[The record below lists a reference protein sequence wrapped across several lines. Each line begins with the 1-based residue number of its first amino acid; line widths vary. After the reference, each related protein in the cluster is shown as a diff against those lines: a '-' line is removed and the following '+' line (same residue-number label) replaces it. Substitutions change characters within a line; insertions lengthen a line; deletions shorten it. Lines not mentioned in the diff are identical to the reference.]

1 MLAVDAS
8 RWTLDS
14 PLPDEAALRNVAQL
28 RRYNQQQAT
37 ISIDSAPP
45 LPSRIG
51 IIGAGI
57 MGLAVALTHARRGLP
72 VRLADACPETLAR
85 ARPAIRKMAAS
96 ESIKSGSMGMADAT
110 ADAGDPAWLDRLA
123 EQVTPVSSLEE
134 LSDCDL
140 IFETVVEI
148 ADSKRELYARL
159 EPHIQADAILASN
172 TSTLS
177 ISNLAAG
184 LKHPQ
189 RFCGM
194 HFFNPVSMRPLVEV
208 VCGERTSEAILGAV
222 VAHVRRLGKLPLR
235 VADRPGFLVNRLLMP
250 YLNESL
256 ELLAAGATIGQIDQ
270 AAERFGM
277 PLGPL
282 ALYDLIGIDTSFYA
296 GRGMWEA
303 YPERITASPMLR
315 ALVRRGRLG
324 RKADAGFYG
333 YETGS
338 GERREDPTVT
348 EVLEP
353 YVRPRGPFPP
363 HVLGQRLLLP
373 VVLEATRLLSELP
386 GYDVRD
392 VDLAMLY
399 GLGFPEQR
407 GGLLFWAD
415 RLGAGQILQMLEPFQ
430 SLGPRYEPPQRLLAM
445 ARAGQTFYAE
455 SCPEK
460 QGRES

>member
-1 MLAVDAS
+1 MTERKRSAGRGQPVVVPGWENRQRIKSGRTETAIPGQDCSVAGLPPLTCGGESGYGWTTGARPLRPAPPLVFRKIMLAVDAS

-148 ADSKRELYARL
+148 ADRKRELYARL
-159 EPHIQADAILASN
+159 EPHIRADAILASN

-282 ALYDLIGIDTSFYA
+282 ALYDLIGIDTSF
-296 GRGMWEA
+296 
-303 YPERITASPMLR
+303 
-315 ALVRRGRLG
+315 
-324 RKADAGFYG
+324 
-333 YETGS
+333 
-338 GERREDPTVT
+338 
-348 EVLEP
+348 
-353 YVRPRGPFPP
+353 
-363 HVLGQRLLLP
+363 
-373 VVLEATRLLSELP
+373 
-386 GYDVRD
+386 
-392 VDLAMLY
+392 
-399 GLGFPEQR
+399 
-407 GGLLFWAD
+407 
-415 RLGAGQILQMLEPFQ
+415 
-430 SLGPRYEPPQRLLAM
+430 
-445 ARAGQTFYAE
+445 
-455 SCPEK
+455 
-460 QGRES
+460 